1 MDAGRKILSISGGLS
16 AWLFSPASE
25 PVSAITAATSLSAYR
40 DGAATLPSL
49 WQIILWGYQRAIQIL
64 GQTTL
69 IGGGSVG
76 ETSVLLIALG
86 GVYILYKQA
95 ANWKN
100 CGKFLWFISRVPDDF
115 PPDFAGKVGSPL
127 FGLFVGGVMF
137 AGFYMLTDPVSAA
150 RTDPGRMIFG
160 ILVALFTILI
170 RPIRCLPGGH
180 VCRVVRQYL

>member
-1 MDAGRKILSISGGLS
+1 M
-16 AWLFSPASE
+16 
-25 PVSAITAATSLSAYR
+25 SAYR

-49 WQIILWGYQRAIQIL
+49 WQLFFGNISGQSESL

-69 IGGGSVG
+69 IGGGPVG

-95 ANWKN
+95 ANWKIVASFF
-100 CGKFLWFISRVPDDF
+100 GSFLVFQTIFHLISPE
-115 PPDFAGKVGSPL
+115 KVGSPL

-170 RPIRCLPGGH
+170 RAYSLFAGGSCLP
-180 VCRVVRQYL
+180 CC